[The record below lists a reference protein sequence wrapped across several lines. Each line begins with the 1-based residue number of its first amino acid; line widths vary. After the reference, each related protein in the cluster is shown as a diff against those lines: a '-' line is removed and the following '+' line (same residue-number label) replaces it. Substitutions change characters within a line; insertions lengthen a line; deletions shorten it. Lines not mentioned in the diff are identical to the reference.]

1 MKIEI
6 NVPTSLNEVTL
17 GQYQKYLKI
26 AENNPEGNF
35 LDAKMIEIFC
45 GIPLSDSYKLK
56 MSSAAAIVDII
67 TELLNQT
74 PKHSE
79 RFKLNGIEY
88 GFIPD
93 LDEMSLGEYID
104 LDNNV
109 SKWEQMHVAMNVLYR
124 PIKTSKVGKY
134 NIEEYDVKNPEKMKD
149 MPLGAAIGS
158 VFFFLQ
164 FRNGVIGAY
173 DSLFSQSNG
182 NGGYSRA
189 ANFGAKW
196 GWYQSIYGL
205 SNGDITKFEDITKLN
220 VHQCFTMLSFM
231 KEKAEIEAQQIKSK
245 F

>member
-26 AENNPEGNF
+26 AENNSDGNF

-56 MSSAAAIVDII
+56 MSSASAIVDILS
-67 TELLNQT
+67 ELINQT
-74 PKHSE
+74 PKHTE
-79 RFKLNGIEY
+79 RFQMNGMEY

-109 SKWEQMHVAMNVLYR
+109 SSWEQMHLAMNVLYR
-124 PIKTSKVGKY
+124 PIKTSKLGKY
-134 NIEEYDVKNPEKMKD
+134 NIEEYDVKNPEAMKD

-158 VFFFLQ
+158 VFFFYNLGIELSKHIVLYSNNQ
-164 FRNGVIGAY
+164 QEMEDIQGQQISEKNGVGINQ
-173 DSLFSQSNG
+173 F
-182 NGGYSRA
+182 
-189 ANFGAKW
+189 
-196 GWYQSIYGL
+196 
-205 SNGDITKFEDITKLN
+205 
-220 VHQCFTMLSFM
+220 MLSLTGVLNDL
-231 KEKAEIEAQQIKSK
+231 KITLN
-245 F
+245 

>member
-74 PKHSE
+74 PKHTE

-109 SKWEQMHVAMNVLYR
+109 SSWEQMHVAMNVLYR
-124 PIKTSKVGKY
+124 PIRASKVGKY
-134 NIEEYDVKNPEKMKD
+134 NIEEYDVKNPEVMKD
-149 MPLGAAIGS
+149 IPLGAAIGS
-158 VFFFLQ
+158 VFFFLNLGMELSKHTIHSSSNQTEMEAIQEQLTSEQSGVGINQ
-164 FRNGVIGAY
+164 FMG
-173 DSLFSQSNG
+173 SLTEILQNLKIS
-182 NGGYSRA
+182 
-189 ANFGAKW
+189 
-196 GWYQSIYGL
+196 
-205 SNGDITKFEDITKLN
+205 LN
-220 VHQCFTMLSFM
+220 
-231 KEKAEIEAQQIKSK
+231 
-245 F
+245 